1 RRPKSSFNLNTG
13 YQFTKGL
20 YAAIS
25 ARAVGDRYDVGGY
38 QKEDVLLKNYLLL
51 GLYAEYNWKDRFR
64 FFLDAQNLTNTRFF
78 DLRGYN
84 SIPFLVNA
92 GVTFSW

>member
-1 RRPKSSFNLNTG
+1 MVNRVVIADDDL
-13 YQFTKGL
+13 
-20 YAAIS
+20 S

-38 QKEDVLLKNYLLL
+38 QKEDVRLKNYFLL